1 VIELAL
7 NAFSASLYLY
17 LKNSLFSEKRY
28 LFEKESTS

>member
-1 VIELAL
+1 VIKLAL

-28 LFEKESTS
+28 LSKKESVS